1 MKEDTNGEVRVT
13 DPETGGQK
21 GQKPARFDLIP
32 PAIWEVA
39 ELYGK
44 GAAKYAEYGE
54 CTCRVPVGDPSKQR
68 GGVTLATKSTT
79 ETPTPSTQ
87 NASGHTTPNGWSA
100 QGIKS
105 GAPSSNERHEVG
117 SPSRQRRG
125 APKLPGNTDS
135 LSKNTTPSWPNPAA
149 SAESDQSTWTTATPQ
164 GSSVAGSATAATSD
178 LGTSKDGSQNTMSQH
193 EPGCPALVVTQTG
206 DWNWR
211 QGYAWSLSYAAMQ
224 RHANLFWSGEDVDPE
239 TGCEH
244 MASVVFHAL
253 ALMTFALEHPE
264 KDDRYGTTQLG
275 VDEGAA
281 DLKERIKVVDD
292 ARSVRDDLP
301 YTYESPF
308 RPPEALLS
316 NVGRDQ
322 GGSEGDWQRA
332 WADHFERSSRG

>member
-44 GAAKYAEYGE
+44 GAAKYTEYGE

-79 ETPTPSTQ
+79 ETPTPST
-87 NASGHTTPNGWSA
+87 
-100 QGIKS
+100 
-105 GAPSSNERHEVG
+105 
-117 SPSRQRRG
+117 
-125 APKLPGNTDS
+125 
-135 LSKNTTPSWPNPAA
+135 
-149 SAESDQSTWTTATPQ
+149 
-164 GSSVAGSATAATSD
+164 SSVAGSATAATSD
-178 LGTSKDGSQNTMSQH
+178 LGTSKEGSQNTMSQH

>member
-44 GAAKYAEYGE
+44 GAAKYA
-54 CTCRVPVGDPSKQR
+54 
-68 GGVTLATKSTT
+68 
-79 ETPTPSTQ
+79 
-87 NASGHTTPNGWSA
+87 
-100 QGIKS
+100 
-105 GAPSSNERHEVG
+105 
-117 SPSRQRRG
+117 
-125 APKLPGNTDS
+125 
-135 LSKNTTPSWPNPAA
+135 
-149 SAESDQSTWTTATPQ
+149 
-164 GSSVAGSATAATSD
+164 
-178 LGTSKDGSQNTMSQH
+178 
-193 EPGCPALVVTQTG
+193 

>member
-44 GAAKYAEYGE
+44 GAAKYTEYGE
-54 CTCRVPVGDPSKQR
+54 CTCRAPV
-68 GGVTLATKSTT
+68 
-79 ETPTPSTQ
+79 
-87 NASGHTTPNGWSA
+87 
-100 QGIKS
+100 
-105 GAPSSNERHEVG
+105 
-117 SPSRQRRG
+117 
-125 APKLPGNTDS
+125 
-135 LSKNTTPSWPNPAA
+135 
-149 SAESDQSTWTTATPQ
+149 
-164 GSSVAGSATAATSD
+164 
-178 LGTSKDGSQNTMSQH
+178 H

-239 TGCEH
+239 TGCGH

-308 RPPEALLS
+308 RLPEALLS

>member
-44 GAAKYAEYGE
+44 GAAKYTEYGE
-54 CTCRVPVGDPSKQR
+54 CTCRAPV
-68 GGVTLATKSTT
+68 
-79 ETPTPSTQ
+79 
-87 NASGHTTPNGWSA
+87 
-100 QGIKS
+100 
-105 GAPSSNERHEVG
+105 
-117 SPSRQRRG
+117 
-125 APKLPGNTDS
+125 
-135 LSKNTTPSWPNPAA
+135 
-149 SAESDQSTWTTATPQ
+149 
-164 GSSVAGSATAATSD
+164 
-178 LGTSKDGSQNTMSQH
+178 H

-211 QGYAWSLSYAAMQ
+211 KGYAWSLSYAAAQ
-224 RHANLFWSGEDVDPE
+224 RHLNQFWAGEDYDEE
-239 TGCEH
+239 TGCH
-244 MASVVFHAL
+244 HLASVVFHAL

-322 GGSEGDWQRA
+322 GGSEGHWQRA